1 MRVGEENEVVSVKD
15 ALEKEQQNILNLRLK
30 IIFVTDQIFFRS

>member
-1 MRVGEENEVVSVKD
+1 MGEENEVVSVKD

-30 IIFVTDQIFFRS
+30 IIFLTDQIFFRS